1 MTIVEVPPLFPSDR
15 GPRAPTWDEWNAMT
29 PDERRQTVEAL
40 TRAVDPT
47 PIDRGPR
54 APTWDEWNA
63 MTPDE
68 RRRAVEALPTWVS
81 PEESGAM
88 DGDQHNRICRS
99 VRSAL
104 EMYYEATGQ
113 TVYVS
118 GEIAVYFPGAFKAAP
133 DVFVV
138 PGAQPGPR
146 HSWVVSNEGLSPAWV
161 LEVHVLGHR
170 LKDLQRRVVEYAQCG
185 VREYFVFDYAKRR
198 LWGYRLADPAI
209 ALYTRIV
216 PQSGRYR
223 SEVLGLSLALEG
235 DRIRLYHGTARLLDA
250 EEHTEQLREQLNDE
264 ICLRQEA
271 EEKAMLEAKAR
282 AEAEEKAMLEA
293 KARAAVEHELARLRA
308 LLAERSQ
315 G

>member
-1 MTIVEVPPLFPSDR
+1 
-15 GPRAPTWDEWNAMT
+15 
-29 PDERRQTVEAL
+29 
-40 TRAVDPT
+40 
-47 PIDRGPR
+47 
-54 APTWDEWNA
+54 

-293 KARAAVEHELARLRA
+293 KARAEAEEKAMLEAKARAEAEEKAMLEAKARAAVEHELARLRA